1 MSTMDLLKL
10 MMILSGGFAEGN
22 ASDELEKLDVLL
34 TESGI
39 PFENFG
45 MQICYYGPEGRPKP
59 KDSTVWQGS
68 GVGAVCSI
76 IANGYGSPEELL
88 EISGLMTREEMDRV
102 HDTVLVILLLKM
114 CLHVSGLIMSP
125 VSDRTVL

>member
-10 MMILSGGFAEGN
+10 MMVLSGGSAEGN
-22 ASDELEKLDVLL
+22 ASDELEKLDDLL
-34 TESGI
+34 TEAGI

-59 KDSTVWQGS
+59 KDSNVWQGP
-68 GVGAVCSI
+68 GIGAVCSV
-76 IANGYGSPEELL
+76 IASGYGSSEGLL

-102 HDTVLVILLLKM
+102 HDTALGHLTAEDVFARI
-114 CLHVSGLIMSP
+114 
-125 VSDRTVL
+125 RTHYESCK

>member
-10 MMILSGGFAEGN
+10 MRVLSGSFAEGN
-22 ASDELEKLDVLL
+22 ASDELEKLDDLL
-34 TESGI
+34 TKAGI

-59 KDSTVWQGS
+59 KDSNVWQGP
-68 GVGAVCSI
+68 GIGAVCSV
-76 IANGYGSPEELL
+76 IANGYGSSEGFL

-102 HDTVLVILLLKM
+102 HDTVLGHLNAEDLFARIKAHYES
-114 CLHVSGLIMSP
+114 CK
-125 VSDRTVL
+125 

>member
-10 MMILSGGFAEGN
+10 MEVLSGGFAEGN
-22 ASDELEKLDVLL
+22 ASNELEKLDDLL
-34 TESGI
+34 TETGI

-59 KDSTVWQGS
+59 KDSNVWQGP
-68 GVGAVCSI
+68 GIGAVCSV
-76 IANGYGSPEELL
+76 IANGYGSSEGLL

-102 HDTVLVILLLKM
+102 HDTVLGYLTAEDVFARIRVHYESCK
-114 CLHVSGLIMSP
+114 
-125 VSDRTVL
+125 